1 MSTPKQQSVRMVIA
15 ALIGL
20 GIGSMSVWQFSPV
33 ANRCQ
38 ILYVAQDEIIK
49 LENERIAHLD
59 PATESY
65 SLVRLTRQ

>member
-33 ANRCQ
+33 AS
-38 ILYVAQDEIIK
+38 
-49 LENERIAHLD
+49 RIA
-59 PATESY
+59 S
-65 SLVRLTRQ
+65 SKI